1 MLIMLV
7 DYFGWGLWY
16 SQFLHASLIYLYEI
30 FDMLIMRLIIL
41 IEDFVFFLCFIS
53 MIVEYTDILII
64 LIDHLALLSIVILIF
79 AMIVLTTLHIW
90 IHCYTSF
97 DLTCR
102 LSGLYILLI
111 VFEHDICITF
121 SSDCHSLYVCMS
133 DISCTLLD
141 CMMHDYPPS
150 AWLHV
155 VCLCG
160 THTYLLIFKSL
171 VSVDIVFL
179 GLIFDTRLVALFS
192 LRPS

>member
-1 MLIMLV
+1 
-7 DYFGWGLWY
+7 
-16 SQFLHASLIYLYEI
+16 
-30 FDMLIMRLIIL
+30 MLIMRLIIL

-53 MIVEYTDILII
+53 MIVEYNDILII

-79 AMIVLTTLHIW
+79 AMIVLIALHIW

-133 DISCTLLD
+133 DISCTLPD
-141 CMMHDYPPS
+141 CMSHDNS
-150 AWLHV
+150 SFV
-155 VCLCG
+155 
-160 THTYLLIFKSL
+160 
-171 VSVDIVFL
+171 
-179 GLIFDTRLVALFS
+179 
-192 LRPS
+192 